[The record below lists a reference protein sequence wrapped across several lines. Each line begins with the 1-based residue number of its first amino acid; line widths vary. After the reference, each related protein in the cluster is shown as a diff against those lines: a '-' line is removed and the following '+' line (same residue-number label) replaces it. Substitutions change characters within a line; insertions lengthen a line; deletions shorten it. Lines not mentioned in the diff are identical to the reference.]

1 MIRGATQRPRGRE
14 RQMHLSPLLWR
25 EVEAYICVG
34 AGFNLSS
41 VLCFGIFLLLLSRAV
56 LFVSRPFS
64 FPVSHIPLCPLLGS
78 TPFRNVSASV
88 NVAYLLM
95 FVRLYGEFCSMFPNP
110 EPKSPADIFAP
121 PLLHCPPPH
130 ELWNSPVVCAAF
142 SPIAPPP
149 QPANL
154 PLLCPFMDG
163 RRLHSAGEGPVN
175 E

>member
-149 QPANL
+149 NRPICLFFAPSWMGGGCTAQVK
-154 PLLCPFMDG
+154 
-163 RRLHSAGEGPVN
+163 GP
-175 E
+175 